1 MSELFFISDTHF
13 YHHKI
18 VEFESQHRPFK
29 DVNEMN
35 EKLISNWNSV
45 VGVRDTVYHLGDV
58 LFGRPEQLQILSR
71 LNGNKKLVMGNHD
84 VHGVR
89 EYLKY
94 FRDVFAVHKW
104 NQCVLSHIPIHPS
117 QQYRFR
123 ANIHGHLH
131 SKDVM
136 KIVGVGTDPFYV
148 NVSCEKIGLTP
159 ISADVLL
166 KSIKNDG

>member
-13 YHHKI
+13 YHHNI
-18 VEFESQHRPFK
+18 ITFEREHRPFD
-29 DVNEMN
+29 DVKHMHEV
-35 EKLISNWNSV
+35 LVDNWNRV
-45 VGVRDTVYHLGDV
+45 VGVKDVVWHLGDV
-58 LFGRPEQLQILSR
+58 CFGKAENLQILNR
-71 LNGNKKLVMGNHD
+71 LNGQKKLVMGNHD
-84 VHGVR
+84 RHGVR

-94 FRDVFAVHKW
+94 FRDVEAAVWWEK
-104 NQCVLSHIPIHPS
+104 CVLTHIPIHPG

-166 KSIKNDG
+166 RRINDRQ